1 MAGICEEMMIV
12 RPDLSAKEG
21 RSIMKCGITAFVTAA
36 ATGLA
41 AMLSPVTAVG
51 GSDTPFVAL
60 GADLTET
67 QKTKVMKL
75 LNVTSDELTQ
85 DTVVTVTNADEH
97 KYLGTIIDS
106 AQIGTKA
113 ISSCKVTAM
122 SKGYG
127 IQVKTHNISYVTADM
142 YENALATA
150 GMSDAEVVVAAP
162 VSVSG
167 TAALVGAMEAYS
179 KMKGTAVDTESV
191 ENAVRELVT
200 EASVAEHTGD
210 SDRTAQLIAAVK
222 QIIAEKNITDES
234 DIRDAIADVATQL
247 GVSLTESDIDA
258 IVALMKKLAS
268 MDLDVD
274 QLTEQAQSIY
284 RKAKDSGLD
293 LSKYG
298 ISQEEV
304 NTFFSELPA
313 LLREFVSWLRGVFH
327 ISG

>member
-1 MAGICEEMMIV
+1 
-12 RPDLSAKEG
+12 
-21 RSIMKCGITAFVTAA
+21 
-36 ATGLA
+36 
-41 AMLSPVTAVG
+41 
-51 GSDTPFVAL
+51 
-60 GADLTET
+60 
-67 QKTKVMKL
+67 
-75 LNVTSDELTQ
+75 
-85 DTVVTVTNADEH
+85 
-97 KYLGTIIDS
+97 
-106 AQIGTKA
+106 
-113 ISSCKVTAM
+113 
-122 SKGYG
+122 
-127 IQVKTHNISYVTADM
+127 M

-284 RKAKDSGLD
+284 QKAKDSGLD

-304 NTFFSELPA
+304 NTFFSALPA

>member
-1 MAGICEEMMIV
+1 MMV
-12 RPDLSAKEG
+12 RK
-21 RSIMKCGITAFVTAA
+21 K
-36 ATGLA
+36 
-41 AMLSPVTAVG
+41 
-51 GSDTPFVAL
+51 
-60 GADLTET
+60 
-67 QKTKVMKL
+67 
-75 LNVTSDELTQ
+75 
-85 DTVVTVTNADEH
+85 
-97 KYLGTIIDS
+97 
-106 AQIGTKA
+106 
-113 ISSCKVTAM
+113 
-122 SKGYG
+122 
-127 IQVKTHNISYVTADM
+127 
-142 YENALATA
+142 
-150 GMSDAEVVVAAP
+150 
-162 VSVSG
+162 
-167 TAALVGAMEAYS
+167 
-179 KMKGTAVDTESV
+179 
-191 ENAVRELVT
+191 
-200 EASVAEHTGD
+200 
-210 SDRTAQLIAAVK
+210 
-222 QIIAEKNITDES
+222 ITDES